1 MLTKI
6 YYVLVQY
13 TIIIS
18 LDKHEAENS
27 AEILN
32 KYFYKAERL
41 FLDLKLYL
49 DLF

>member
-1 MLTKI
+1 MLEQI

-32 KYFYKAERL
+32 KYFQNQKDY
-41 FLDLKLYL
+41 FLT
-49 DLF
+49 